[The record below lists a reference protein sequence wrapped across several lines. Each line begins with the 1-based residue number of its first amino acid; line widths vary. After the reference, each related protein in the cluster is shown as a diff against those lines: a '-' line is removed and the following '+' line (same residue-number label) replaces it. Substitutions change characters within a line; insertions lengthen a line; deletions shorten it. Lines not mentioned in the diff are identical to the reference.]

1 MKQFYYFSKNKLKF
15 VEIKNFYR
23 KFIFLVLF
31 FSILI
36 SFFVFGTFFVVNEI
50 INPNA
55 EVTKLQAENRALL
68 NKLKISVDKY
78 KDLSNKFN
86 ELANKDNSLRLAVNL
101 EPIDFN
107 SKLKQIGGRSFKEIP
122 IANSE
127 EAKKIVNQL
136 DSVLQIVD
144 LQVNYVR
151 NNYSE
156 ISRKIKINKK
166 LYEALPAIKP
176 ANGPI
181 GDKFGM
187 RKHPILKIWRMHE
200 GIDILVNTGSPVY
213 AAGAGIVSFVGRRGG
228 YGRVVVINHGFGY
241 TTLYAHLKKW
251 LVKKGQH
258 VKRGDK
264 IALSGDSG
272 RLSTGPHLHYEVRHN
287 GIPLNPMNFIY
298 DDINLF
304 DVVARK

>member
-1 MKQFYYFSKNKLKF
+1 M
-15 VEIKNFYR
+15 
-23 KFIFLVLF
+23 
-31 FSILI
+31 
-36 SFFVFGTFFVVNEI
+36 NEI

-68 NKLKISVDKY
+68 NKLKISIGKY
-78 KDLSNKFN
+78 NQLNKKLT
-86 ELANKDNSLRLAVNL
+86 ELTNKDNSLRLAVNL
-101 EPIDFN
+101 EPIDFD
-107 SKLKQIGGRSFKEIP
+107 SKLKFIGGKSFNEIP
-122 IANSE
+122 IANSI
-127 EAKKIVNQL
+127 EAQKAVNRL
-136 DSVLQIVD
+136 DSVLQVVEMK
-144 LQVNYVR
+144 VNYIK
-151 NNYSE
+151 NNYEE
-156 ISRKIKINKK
+156 ISNKIKINKK
-166 LYEALPAIKP
+166 LYDALPAIKP

-181 GDKFGM
+181 GDRFGM

-213 AAGAGIVSFVGRRGG
+213 AAGAGVVSFVGRRGG
-228 YGRVVVINHGFGY
+228 YGRVVIINHGFGY

-251 LVKKGQH
+251 LVRKGQH

-287 GIPLNPMNFIY
+287 GIPLNPINFIY
-298 DDINLF
+298 DDVNLF